1 MPKDS
6 GNRVIYWSF
15 LDFENDV
22 PKVSAF
28 GRVESV
34 GKKQWLLSLFIRQLL
49 YCWLVLSFI
58 EESYLVGI

>member
-6 GNRVIYWSF
+6 GKGVIYWSF
-15 LDFENDV
+15 LDFEDDV

-49 YCWLVLSFI
+49 YCWLALSVI